1 MISVIDA
8 PVAVVESARPLALRI
23 VVTDIVVQKNHV
35 NISRPAKL
43 KIRDYVILIGA
54 QSVL

>member
-8 PVAVVESARPLALRI
+8 PVAVVESARPLGLRI
-23 VVTDIVVQKNHV
+23 VVTDIVVQNNHV

-43 KIRDYVILIGA
+43 KIRDYVILGA